1 MTIGP
6 LLPRPGMI
14 NAVTG
19 GPLIVSTDTLLGNRD
34 FATAL
39 RTTAAPESHDR
50 NAGGDAPQDQAKGFN
65 EYGFFANSGAID
77 IANLS
82 VTARSTP
89 KEPAAEEAAENAPAR
104 QPAEALSR
112 SDPPYPIHAVGIAPA
127 SAAALGTGAAAVGDA
142 TALTGST
149 GEFGDETRSAVPA
162 HLPLPSS
169 DATATDDGTSIVARE
184 VRVRPMPSVGARSP
198 VSVSV
203 DRSDDAIAITVSAYG
218 LTDGESD
225 ALHADIVTLLR
236 RHGLSLGDLRLNG
249 RPMGQGRDR
258 SGS

>member
-19 GPLIVSTDTLLGNRD
+19 GPLIVSADTLLGNRG

-39 RTTAAPESHDR
+39 RASTPSESRDR
-50 NAGGDAPQDQAKGFN
+50 NAGRGSPQDQAKGFN

-77 IANLS
+77 VANLS
-82 VTARSTP
+82 ITARSTP
-89 KEPAAEEAAENAPAR
+89 VEPETGGGGEDASHPE
-104 QPAEALSR
+104 PAEAPSR
-112 SDPPYPIHAVGIAPA
+112 IQPSYPIRAEGTALA
-127 SAAALGTGAAAVGDA
+127 STAGSGTRAAAVGDA
-142 TALTGST
+142 TAPTGST
-149 GEFGDETRSAVPA
+149 VVRGEDARSTVPA
-162 HLPLPSS
+162 HLALPSS
-169 DATATDDGTSIVARE
+169 AAAATHDGTDVVAR
-184 VRVRPMPSVGARSP
+184 VFRVRPTPSVGAKSP
-198 VSVSV
+198 VNVSV
-203 DRSDDAIAITVSAYG
+203 DRSDDAIAITVSAHG